1 MAVRRPVET
10 EPRNKD
16 IMENDDWDDIVE
28 AKRMQNAKE
37 RAKKIDELASIGEKK
52 AAEPEKEEKDEAAEL
67 KDFIEVIIKIS
78 K

>member
-28 AKRMQNAKE
+28 AKQMQNAKE

-52 AAEPEKEEKDEAAEL
+52 PAEPEKKEKDEAGEL

>member
-16 IMENDDWDDIVE
+16 IMDNDDWDDIIE
-28 AKRMQNAKE
+28 AKQMQIKKE

-52 AAEPEKEEKDEAAEL
+52 PAEPEEKKKDQASEL
-67 KDFIEVIIKIS
+67 KDFIEVIIKIG

>member
-52 AAEPEKEEKDEAAEL
+52 AAEPEKKEKNEASEL